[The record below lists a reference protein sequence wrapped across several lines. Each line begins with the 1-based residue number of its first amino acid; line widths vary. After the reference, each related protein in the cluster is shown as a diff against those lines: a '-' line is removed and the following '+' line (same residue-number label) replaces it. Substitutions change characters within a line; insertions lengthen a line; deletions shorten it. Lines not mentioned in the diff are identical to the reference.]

1 MHVDRIPTHLR
12 GRDYVSYLLRQT
24 YREDGKVKHRTLA
37 NLSALPP
44 AAIDAIRAVLKGEAV
59 GVLGSDFEVE
69 RSLPHGQVLAVL
81 GMLRQLQLDKLL
93 WSRPRRERDLVVAM
107 VVRQVLKPSSKLA
120 TSRSWQSS
128 TLASLLGVEDA
139 DQDEL
144 YGALDWL
151 LSCQPKVETR
161 LAERHLGHG
170 ELVLYDLTSAVV
182 EGTHCQLA
190 RLGHSRDG
198 KRGTLQVEFGLVAD
212 REGRPVAVEVFPGNT
227 GDPATVDVQV
237 EKLRQRFGLEQVV
250 LVGDRG
256 MLTSARITKL
266 QELGGIG
273 WISALRSVQ
282 IRGLVESGDLQLG
295 LFDERNLAEITS
307 PRFPGER
314 LVVCKNPDLA
324 QQRTTKREAL
334 LQATERELE
343 QVAAAVAQGR
353 LSGQEKIGL
362 RVGRVVHRYK
372 MAKHFALAIAEQSF
386 SFSRKSEQI
395 AAEASLDG
403 IYVIRSSVSPERMDA
418 AQLVRSYKGLAHVE
432 RAFRTLKSM
441 DLRVR
446 PIRHRLDDRVRAHVF
461 LCMLAYYVR
470 WHLEQAWQPLLFQ
483 DEQPPLRPDP
493 VAPAQRSPEAI
504 TKVRTQRLPDGTA
517 VHDFSTLLEELATLS
532 RQTIRL
538 ANAPTTFYKLTTPT
552 PLQQR
557 AFSLLGIPIS
567 L

>member
-12 GRDYVSYLLRQT
+12 GHDYVSYLLRQT

-44 AAIDAIRAVLKGEAV
+44 TAIEAIRAVLRGDPV
-59 GVLGSDFEVE
+59 GILGSDFEVE

-81 GMLRQLQLDKLL
+81 GMLRKLQLDKLL
-93 WSRPRRERDLVVAM
+93 WSRRCRERDLVVAM
-107 VVRQVLKPSSKLA
+107 VVRQVLNPSSKLA

-128 TLASLLGVEDA
+128 TLAPLLGVEDA

-144 YGALDWL
+144 YSALDWL

-161 LAERHLGHG
+161 LAERHLDQG
-170 ELVLYDLTSAVV
+170 ELVLYDLTSVVV
-182 EGTHCQLA
+182 EGTHCKLA
-190 RLGHSRDG
+190 KLGHSRDG

-212 REGRPVAVEVFPGNT
+212 RDGRPVAVEVFPGNT

-237 EKLRQRFGLEQVV
+237 EKLRQRFGLEEVV

-266 QELGGIG
+266 QEMGGIG

-295 LFDERNLAEITS
+295 LFDEHNLAEISS

-324 QQRTTKREAL
+324 RQRAAKREEL

-343 QVAAAVAQGR
+343 KVAAAAAQGR
-353 LSGQEKIGL
+353 LSGKERIGL

-372 MAKHFALAIAEQSF
+372 MAKHFELAIAEQSF
-386 SFSRKSEQI
+386 SFSRKQEQI
-395 AAEASLDG
+395 AAEARLDG

-418 AQLVRSYKGLAHVE
+418 AQLVRSYKRLAHVE

-446 PIRHRLDDRVRAHVF
+446 PIRHRLDDRVRAHIF

-483 DEQPPLRPDP
+483 DEQPPLHQDP
-493 VAPAQRSPEAI
+493 VTPAQRSPEAL
-504 TKVRTQRLPDGTA
+504 TKAQTHRLPDGTA
-517 VHDFSTLLEELATLS
+517 VNSFSSLLEELATLS
-532 RQTIRL
+532 RQTIRM
-538 ANAPTTFYKLTTPT
+538 ADAPTSFHKLTTPT

-557 AFSLLGIPIS
+557 AFSLLDIPIS